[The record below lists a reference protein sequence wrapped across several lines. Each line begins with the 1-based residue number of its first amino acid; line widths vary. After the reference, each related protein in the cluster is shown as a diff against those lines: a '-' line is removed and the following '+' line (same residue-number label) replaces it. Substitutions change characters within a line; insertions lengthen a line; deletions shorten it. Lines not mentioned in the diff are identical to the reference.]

1 MFDIGWSELL
11 IIGIV
16 ALIVIGP
23 KELPVVLRTVGQWMT
38 KVRRMAAEFQSQ
50 FHEAMREAELAEMRK
65 EFEKDIDYL
74 KDATRGVTDFD
85 PVDTVRREI
94 ETVIENGPATAPT
107 RRVNT
112 TDTAPEGVEQEV
124 PADVTSSMQTHQVG
138 VTPQQEPKPSD
149 TGAGRQGERSA

>member
-38 KVRRMAAEFQSQ
+38 KIRRMAAEFQSQ

-94 ETVIENGPATAPT
+94 ETVIENRPTTAPT
-107 RRVNT
+107 MRVNA
-112 TDTAPEGVEQEV
+112 TDTPREGIERDV
-124 PADVTSSMQTHQVG
+124 PADVTGSMQTPPAG
-138 VTPQQEPKPSD
+138 VSPQQEPKPSD
-149 TGAGRQGERSA
+149 IGAGRQGERSA